1 MSLQLVSFDL
11 DGTLVDT
18 ASEIA
23 DAANRTLAEFGFAP
37 RPIGEITLLIGDG
50 TRALRATLLER
61 ALQEQPDFAE
71 AASLGAV
78 LDGMDRRHARTSGSS
93 AVLYGGAV
101 DALGRLR
108 EAGVLLSCVTN
119 KEMRFTRPLLESTG
133 IAACFDL
140 IVAGDSLA
148 EKKPHASVL
157 RHVLSTLSARAER
170 AAHVGDSAVDIA
182 AARNAG
188 VAARAVPYGYN
199 GGLPIAASRPDR
211 LFATLADVADAALQ
225 HA

>member
-18 ASEIA
+18 AFEIA
-23 DAANRTLAEFGFAP
+23 EAANRTLAEFGFAP
-37 RPIGEITLLIGDG
+37 RPIGEITLLIGAG
-50 TRALRATLLER
+50 SRALMTALLER
-61 ALQEQPDFAE
+61 ARQEQPRLAG
-71 AASLGAV
+71 AVSLEAV
-78 LDGMDRRHARTSGSS
+78 LDGMDRHYARTTGSS
-93 AVLYGGAV
+93 AVPYDGAV

-108 EAGVLLSCVTN
+108 KAGVLLSCVTN

-133 IAACFDL
+133 LAGCFDL
-140 IVAGDSLA
+140 IVAGDSLG

-157 RHVLSTLSARAER
+157 RHVLSTLRARAER

-182 AARNAG
+182 ASRNAG
-188 VAARAVPYGYN
+188 VAAWAVPYGYN
-199 GGLPIAASRPDR
+199 GGVPIAASRPDR
-211 LFATLADVADAALQ
+211 LFATLSDVADAALQ